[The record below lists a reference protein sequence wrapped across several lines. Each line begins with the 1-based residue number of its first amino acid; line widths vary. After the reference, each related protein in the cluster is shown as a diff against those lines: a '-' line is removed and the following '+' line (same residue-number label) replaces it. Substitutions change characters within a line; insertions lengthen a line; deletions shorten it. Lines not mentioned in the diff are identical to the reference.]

1 MDVDNIRSL
10 GAQQFGKLVLSV
22 AIPDRLLQKH
32 QSLDAGVGVRLK
44 IASAVQ
50 HNLVSSVLQHMT
62 FLVEYDVFA
71 AGLLVMTMNENDL
84 HS

>member
-1 MDVDNIRSL
+1 
-10 GAQQFGKLVLSV
+10 
-22 AIPDRLLQKH
+22 
-32 QSLDAGVGVRLK
+32 
-44 IASAVQ
+44 
-50 HNLVSSVLQHMT
+50 MT